1 MKRRLSVIPLAIAL
15 LFLFCVGSSSS
26 YAAEQVITLKF
37 STLFP
42 ATHKVALLKGE
53 WGKEVEKRTNG
64 RVKVELFPGAVLTPP
79 AQTYDSVKKG
89 IADIGETFSSYTSG
103 RFPLSEAVDLPLG
116 VTSALQGT
124 RMANAFYKK
133 FKPKEYDDV
142 KVLFMHTAAP
152 QILCTKKPVNKLEE
166 VKGLK
171 IRSTGTSS
179 QIVQALGGAPVGMSM
194 GEAYDAISRGVVNGV
209 VGPVEV
215 MKGWKLAEV
224 LNSCTVYGS
233 SHVNNAMVIMNKSK
247 WNSIPPDLQKII
259 DQVSEEFAEKQGKLW
274 DELDKEGED
283 ALLKKGGKMITL
295 PKEEQARWKAQLKPI
310 LDEYVKSM
318 KAKGLPGDEALTFNI
333 DFLSKN

>member
-1 MKRRLSVIPLAIAL
+1 MRRRLSVIPLAIAL
-15 LFLFCVGSSSS
+15 LFLFCVGSFSS

-42 ATHKVALLKGE
+42 ATHKVAVLKGE

-64 RVKVELFPGAVLTPP
+64 RVKVEMFPGAVLTPP

-116 VTSALQGT
+116 ATSALQGT
-124 RMANAFYKK
+124 RLANAFYNK

-166 VKGLK
+166 VKGMK

-179 QIVQALGGAPVGMSM
+179 QIVLALGGAPVGMSM

-215 MKGWKLAEV
+215 MKGWKLSEV

-233 SHVNNAMVIMNKSK
+233 SHVNNAMVIMNKAK

-318 KAKGLPGDEALTFNI
+318 KAKGLPGDEALKFNI

>member
-209 VGPVEV
+209 VGPVEI

-247 WNSIPPDLQKII
+247 WNSIPPDL
-259 DQVSEEFAEKQGKLW
+259 D
-274 DELDKEGED
+274 
-283 ALLKKGGKMITL
+283 
-295 PKEEQARWKAQLKPI
+295 R
-310 LDEYVKSM
+310 KSVV
-318 KAKGLPGDEALTFNI
+318 
-333 DFLSKN
+333 